1 MDLSAFY
8 AGLLT
13 ARSAE
18 QRVRGIG
25 EWAEY
30 FGDDTHLLPL
40 LDDDAPVVRS
50 HAGRP
55 HLVEVRAVALVALQ
69 DRHRGAGHGWPY
81 GPVVVR
87 RAMPADV
94 AAAQALAALDR
105 LDPAR
110 REALVRQ
117 VEARLAEQV
126 DPAPADREAC
136 RDYAT
141 LLALGLVSYE
151 RQEVDPERML
161 TPTQVAVHASQLRSP
176 RPMPHVRFDGPDGP
190 VGYLFREHGRWVSDL
205 DESPLGRQ
213 VARFLGHLV
222 TTDLPRWTG
231 PVADRAAELA
241 HLHAVAAEVSPVHP
255 CVVVADG
262 R

>member
-69 DRHRGAGHGWPY
+69 DRRRGAGHGWPY

-136 RDYAT
+136 RDYVT
-141 LLALGLVSYE
+141 LLVLGLVSYE

-161 TPTQVAVHASQLRSP
+161 TPAQVAVHASQLRSTADAP
-176 RPMPHVRFDGPDGP
+176 REVRRSGRARRLP
-190 VGYLFREHGRWVSDL
+190 VPRAR
-205 DESPLGRQ
+205 PLGQRPRREP
-213 VARFLGHLV
+213 ARPAGGRFLGHLV

-231 PVADRAAELA
+231 PVADPAAELA